1 MTTRTLPYSW
11 YIDSHIYDREQARV
25 FGRYWQYAGH
35 TGQLPIEGGVNA
47 LAPTRVGNV
56 PILLVR
62 TDSGELRGF
71 LNACRHRG
79 SELISAEMCRS
90 TIQCPYHAW
99 TYDLDGRLLT
109 APRSDTE
116 DNFDHD
122 SLGLIPVAVDCWGP
136 FIFANLD
143 PDCTPLKEALG
154 MLPEWVASAGVNVN
168 ELYFHS
174 RAESSYAANWKI
186 CSENYLE
193 CYHCQVAHPGVVDV
207 IDTSEESY
215 RLESRGLCSAQFGP
229 VREGWKGPF
238 DPTGPVGY
246 GQFHFMYPN
255 LTLNISPGFPNIS
268 IGPVLPDAPDRSSRY
283 LDYFFGPEA
292 DSGWIEDMLAWD
304 NQIGMED
311 GALVEG
317 VQRGVQAGAL
327 DDGVLLAAEQL
338 IVHFDELLRG
348 DLA

>member
-1 MTTRTLPYSW
+1 
-11 YIDSHIYDREQARV
+11 
-25 FGRYWQYAGH
+25 
-35 TGQLPIEGGVNA
+35 
-47 LAPTRVGNV
+47 
-56 PILLVR
+56 
-62 TDSGELRGF
+62 
-71 LNACRHRG
+71 
-79 SELISAEMCRS
+79 MCRS

-143 PDCTPLKEALG
+143 RGGTPLQEALG
-154 MLPEWVASAGVNVN
+154 MSEWVASAGVNVN

-317 VQRGVQAGAL
+317 VSVVFRPVL
-327 DDGVLLAAEQL
+327 DDGVLLAASS
-338 IVHFDELLRG
+338 
-348 DLA
+348 